1 MRILAGCIVL
11 LSISSILVATE
22 IEDEEVALLASH
34 KGLKGEDQTTTEEVT
49 YVTTESFRSEVLDSS
64 LPVLVDFTATW
75 CAPCKLLDPVIDS
88 LMPEMSGSAKVF
100 KIDIDESPEIYSQ
113 FQLTGVPAV
122 IFFNKGKEEDRV
134 LGPHPRDV
142 YVRYL
147 QGMKQGK
154 SALEIKIDLL
164 DEDSFR
170 RDFIV
175 NQKPEVLREA
185 RKHYP
190 DLLKQNFEN
199 GQSPLSLVLNSH
211 SWLLDEQ
218 IELLLGEN
226 PELNVGDLVGLG
238 QCEEFELLVR
248 QDVEAVNRPDS
259 DGNTPLLT
267 ALINNGRLKEKSCL
281 RAVVD
286 AGADPGMKDSSSF
299 TISRAAVLISNRD
312 FLEELLEGGLDTN
325 HTDVD
330 GRNSLHWAAT
340 EGFPPTVKL
349 LMRHGADPNVRA
361 LNGETAADIVRQ
373 KREQWLTTI
382 DDESSISEGLKSV
395 LAMHDEMLALLAVAT
410 ADEE

>member
-11 LSISSILVATE
+11 LSISSILEASEVE
-22 IEDEEVALLASH
+22 YDEAEPLDSH
-34 KGLKGEDQTTTEEVT
+34 DGLNGEDQTTTEEVT

-154 SALEIKIDLL
+154 SALEIKIALL
-164 DEDSFR
+164 GEDSFR

-175 NQKPEVLREA
+175 NQRPEVLREA
-185 RKHYP
+185 RKRYP
-190 DLLKQNFEN
+190 GLLKQNFEN
-199 GQSPLSLVLNSH
+199 GQSPLSLVLNSR
-211 SWLLDEQ
+211 SWVLDEH
-218 IELLLGEN
+218 IELLLEEN
-226 PELNVGDLVGLG
+226 PVLNVGDHVGLG
-238 QCEEFELLVR
+238 QCEEFELLVS
-248 QDVEAVNRPDS
+248 QDPEAVNRPDS

-267 ALINNGRLKEKSCL
+267 ALIHNDRLKEKGCL
-281 RAVVD
+281 RAVLD
-286 AGADPGMKDSSSF
+286 AGADPETKDASSF
-299 TISRAAVLISNRD
+299 TIGRAAVLISNRD
-312 FLEELLEGGLDTN
+312 FLEELLERGLDTK

-330 GRNSLHWAAT
+330 GRNSLHWAAS

-349 LMRHGADPNVRA
+349 LLQHGAVPNVRA

-373 KREQWLTTI
+373 KRDQWLTTI
-382 DDESSISEGLKSV
+382 EDESSIPEGVKGV

-410 ADEE
+410 VDEE